1 MKVLFVCQYN
11 VGRSQMAAAMYN
23 KLTSSSDAESA
34 GTEVEKPGQTLL
46 ERTKERGG
54 ASHVIDVMQEE
65 GIDVSNNSR
74 RQVTK
79 PMIKQYDQIISMADK
94 NHTPEWLLKA
104 SNYVYWHI
112 PDPMTKNYDETVR
125 AKTHIESKI
134 KTEFNL

>member
-1 MKVLFVCQYN
+1 MKILFVCQYN

-23 KLTSSSDAESA
+23 KLSSSSDAESA

-74 RQVTK
+74 RQVSK
-79 PMIKQYDQIISMADK
+79 SMIKQYDQIIS
-94 NHTPEWLLKA
+94 
-104 SNYVYWHI
+104 
-112 PDPMTKNYDETVR
+112 TVSY
-125 AKTHIESKI
+125 THLTLPTIY
-134 KTEFNL
+134 

>member
-1 MKVLFVCQYN
+1 MKILFVCRYN

-46 ERTKERGG
+46 ERTRERGG

-65 GIDVSNNSR
+65 GIDVSNSSR

-79 PMIKQYDQIISMADK
+79 PMIKQYDRIISMADK
-94 NHTPEWLLKA
+94 KHTPKWLLKA

-125 AKTHIESKI
+125 AKTQIESKI